1 MEPKIF
7 WSVGRRKG
15 SGLNLDWGTREHA
28 SYPNPDC
35 LQRERLSL
43 DLDPDG
49 CLVQQSPEE
58 GADIVPVEISA
69 LAKITFSE
77 YSFAEWE
84 KNQKLVPRKLFFS

>member
-1 MEPKIF
+1 
-7 WSVGRRKG
+7 
-15 SGLNLDWGTREHA
+15 
-28 SYPNPDC
+28 
-35 LQRERLSL
+35 
-43 DLDPDG
+43 
-49 CLVQQSPEE
+49 VQQSPEE